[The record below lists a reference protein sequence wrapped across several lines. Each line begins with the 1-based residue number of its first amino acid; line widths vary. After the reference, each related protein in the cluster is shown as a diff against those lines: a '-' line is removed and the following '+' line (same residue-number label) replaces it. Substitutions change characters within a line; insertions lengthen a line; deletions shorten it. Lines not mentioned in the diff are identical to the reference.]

1 MHRILLGITEH
12 IIREENRRHGTF
24 LMKKC
29 IAFDFKNFAL
39 FL

>member
-24 LMKKC
+24 LMKKVSFQNWR
-29 IAFDFKNFAL
+29 ID
-39 FL
+39 